1 MEINLPN
8 IKINVET
15 ANESF
20 TSTYMLVI
28 SLATGNLNHQVSK
41 FKHNIPHK
49 YKWEFSC
56 NQPSLQRIRSR
67 WNVVSLQISF
77 AQETLLLIMRSPILD
92 KTLSPH
98 TIKKSTEQD
107 IHTIKPFNPSAQTQ
121 R

>member
-49 YKWEFSC
+49 YK
-56 NQPSLQRIRSR
+56 
-67 WNVVSLQISF
+67 
-77 AQETLLLIMRSPILD
+77 
-92 KTLSPH
+92 
-98 TIKKSTEQD
+98 
-107 IHTIKPFNPSAQTQ
+107 
-121 R
+121 